1 MSSRRQSSLRAVE
14 SEGID
19 CGGKPLRTLAF
30 SALRASKLMPQLPA
44 FSALRASNPTRRQAA
59 HFLGA
64 PRLETNAATTTAR
77 FLGASAR
84 ASKPTPQLPT
94 FETIALVLL
103 GAARLVSNAT
113 RNVPKTDKDRG
124 AARFLGASH
133 LETKAAARFHGASR
147 LETNAATARILG
159 APRLES
165 NAAAKAARFLSAS
178 RLETNAAATAA
189 HFHGAPRL
197 EPNAAAKAA
206 RFLGASRLETNAAAT
221 DARILGAS
229 RLETNAAA
237 TARFLGALE
246 PNAAAGRTFPRRSAP
261 RNKRAVES
269 EGIN

>member
-14 SEGID
+14 SEGIN

-30 SALRASKLMPQLPA
+30 SALRASKLMPPLPA

-64 PRLETNAATTTAR
+64 PRLKTNAAATTAR

-113 RNVPKTDKDRG
+113 CLKQLKTEEPPAFSVLRTSKPKRPPIST
-124 AARFLGASH
+124 
-133 LETKAAARFHGASR
+133 AARFHGASR

-178 RLETNAAATAA
+178 RLETNAAAT
-189 HFHGAPRL
+189 
-197 EPNAAAKAA
+197 
-206 RFLGASRLETNAAAT
+206 

-229 RLETNAAA
+229 RLETNAA
-237 TARFLGALE
+237 TARFLGAPRLE
-246 PNAAAGRTFPRRSAP
+246 PNAAAGRPFPRRSAP

>member
-1 MSSRRQSSLRAVE
+1 MWGE
-14 SEGID
+14 
-19 CGGKPLRTLAF
+19 
-30 SALRASKLMPQLPA
+30 
-44 FSALRASNPTRRQAA
+44 AA
-59 HFLGA
+59 TDARILGA
-64 PRLETNAATTTAR
+64 SRLETNAATSSP
-77 FLGASAR
+77 LSSSALR
-84 ASKPTPQLPT
+84 ASYRTQHATCLKQIKTEEPPAFSVLRTSKPKRPPIST
-94 FETIALVLL
+94 
-103 GAARLVSNAT
+103 
-113 RNVPKTDKDRG
+113 
-124 AARFLGASH
+124 
-133 LETKAAARFHGASR
+133 AARFHGASR

-189 HFHGAPRL
+189 HFLGAPRL

-229 RLETNAAA
+229 RLETNAA
-237 TARFLGALE
+237 TARFLGAPRLE
-246 PNAAAGRTFPRRSAP
+246 PNAAAGRPFPRRSAP

>member
-1 MSSRRQSSLRAVE
+1 
-14 SEGID
+14 
-19 CGGKPLRTLAF
+19 
-30 SALRASKLMPQLPA
+30 MPPLPA
-44 FSALRASNPTRRQAA
+44 FSALRPSNPTRRQAA

-64 PRLETNAATTTAR
+64 PRLKTNAAATTAR

-113 RNVPKTDKDRG
+113 CLKQIKTEEPPAFSVLRTSKPKRPPIST
-124 AARFLGASH
+124 
-133 LETKAAARFHGASR
+133 AARFHGASR

-189 HFHGAPRL
+189 HFLGAPRL

-229 RLETNAAA
+229 RLETNAA
-237 TARFLGALE
+237 TARFLGAPRLE
-246 PNAAAGRTFPRRSAP
+246 PNAAAGRPFPRRSAP
-261 RNKRAVES
+261 QNKRAVES